1 MKKKAKF
8 EPKDSNRRLREDDQI
23 VDTDRSESQTGHQ
36 EESNISA
43 PALKRKFSEQ
53 PPTKHNSK
61 T

>member
-1 MKKKAKF
+1 MKKDEKF
-8 EPKDSNRRLREDDQI
+8 EPKDSIRHPREREQVVTQKADLR
-23 VDTDRSESQTGHQ
+23 VRKSPDTAS
-36 EESNISA
+36 